1 MPTMNPENEQLDP
14 HRRHSAHEEML
25 AAYDKA
31 WERYAKAPGEREEAR
46 RELIKAREAYDE
58 AWRGAF
64 KPKAT

>member
-1 MPTMNPENEQLDP
+1 MEMVKNMTQQHKHDDDP
-14 HRRHSAHEEML
+14 MVGVL

-31 WERYAKAPGEREEAR
+31 WERYVKAPGEREEAR
-46 RELIKAREAYDE
+46 RELIKAREAYDK